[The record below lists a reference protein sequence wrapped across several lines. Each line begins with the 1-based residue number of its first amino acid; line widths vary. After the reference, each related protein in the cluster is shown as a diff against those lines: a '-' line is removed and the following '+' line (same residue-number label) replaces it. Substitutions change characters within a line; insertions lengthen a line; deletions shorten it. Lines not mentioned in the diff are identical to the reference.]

1 MNRGLTIDAVSRT
14 FYTENGTVVPA
25 LDRVSFDVPAGQ
37 ITALLGPSGCGKS
50 SLLNII
56 AGFDAPD
63 AGEVRFAGVP
73 MGRADSHCG
82 MVFQTPAL
90 FAWLTVAQNVEF
102 GLKRKKLP
110 RTEREKAVS
119 GMLRLVGLDGFALA
133 YPDELSGGMQQ
144 RAALARALVLRPE
157 LLLMDEPF
165 AALVAQ
171 MREKMQNL
179 LLELQRTLGQTI
191 LFVTHD
197 IEEALRISSQV
208 VVLSSRPGRVADT
221 IPMPP
226 AMDDAARTA
235 CRARIR
241 AALAES

>member
-1 MNRGLTIDAVSRT
+1 MNRGLEIHAVSRT

-119 GMLRLVGLDGFALA
+119 GMLRLVGLDGFALT

-157 LLLMDEPF
+157 ILLMDEPF
-165 AALVAQ
+165 AALDAQ
-171 MREKMQNL
+171 MREK
-179 LLELQRTLGQTI
+179 
-191 LFVTHD
+191 THD

-221 IPMPP
+221 IPLPP